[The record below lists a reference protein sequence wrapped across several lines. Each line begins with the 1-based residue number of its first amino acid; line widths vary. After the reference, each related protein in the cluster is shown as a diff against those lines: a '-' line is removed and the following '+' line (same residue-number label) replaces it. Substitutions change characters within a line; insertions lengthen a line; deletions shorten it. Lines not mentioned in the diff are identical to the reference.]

1 MNNKISCNT
10 TAELYNKL
18 IQPNVSINDVYNI
31 VLHRIDIMNNI
42 IDYLTLFDENSD
54 NLLFKRGIYIYG
66 DNGIGKTSLILN
78 LLKTKKYDIIQFNSS
93 DIRTKQ
99 NLSCITN
106 NQMGSKNITNMFYKE
121 KKIIIVM
128 DEIDSMNTGDK
139 GGLSNLIQI
148 IRPKKSKKQKTEPN
162 TQNPIICISNQS
174 TDKKNNELC
183 SSCKSFELTSP
194 SFDDIKLLIEILLY
208 KKYNINCDDYTVS
221 LIAKCSNKNLHSLN
235 NIIEIYYCTF
245 NEIMEDGD
253 VSMHNKKHKIN
264 DMFNK
269 YINVIYNSSTVYN
282 TKEITKKMLNC
293 EIKFE
298 SYSKILNET
307 DKTTVGL
314 LYHENIIDVIYKNNN
329 CYSLYLSLLD
339 NFCFADY
346 IDRIIFQ
353 RQIWQLNELSSI
365 IKIYNNNN
373 FLFNEPNQNYSVL
386 KNTRFTKILTKYST
400 EYNNYIF
407 ISEMSQKLNIDINDL
422 FTFFIIFK
430 CFILNAINNDHELQ
444 ESNDNIIKHIP
455 IQTIKSF
462 EKIINLKILTQI
474 DINRLYRYIE
484 NVYNL

>member
-1 MNNKISCNT
+1 MEDD
-10 TAELYNKL
+10 A
-18 IQPNVSINDVYNI
+18 VSI
-31 VLHRIDIMNNI
+31 
-42 IDYLTLFDENSD
+42 
-54 NLLFKRGIYIYG
+54 
-66 DNGIGKTSLILN
+66 
-78 LLKTKKYDIIQFNSS
+78 
-93 DIRTKQ
+93 
-99 NLSCITN
+99 
-106 NQMGSKNITNMFYKE
+106 
-121 KKIIIVM
+121 
-128 DEIDSMNTGDK
+128 
-139 GGLSNLIQI
+139 
-148 IRPKKSKKQKTEPN
+148 
-162 TQNPIICISNQS
+162 
-174 TDKKNNELC
+174 
-183 SSCKSFELTSP
+183 
-194 SFDDIKLLIEILLY
+194 
-208 KKYNINCDDYTVS
+208 
-221 LIAKCSNKNLHSLN
+221 
-235 NIIEIYYCTF
+235 
-245 NEIMEDGD
+245 
-253 VSMHNKKHKIN
+253 HNKKHKIN